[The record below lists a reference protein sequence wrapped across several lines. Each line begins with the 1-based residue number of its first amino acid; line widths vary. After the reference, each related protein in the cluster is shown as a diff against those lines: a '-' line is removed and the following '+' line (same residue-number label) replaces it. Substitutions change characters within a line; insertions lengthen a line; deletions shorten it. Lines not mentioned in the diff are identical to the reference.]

1 MWKDKMNSNVIL
13 FPTDTVYGLGSL
25 PNKKA
30 LDKIFDIK
38 KRDRNK
44 KIIALVSK
52 KETINKIIETN
63 DLIDKIIDKFFPGPI
78 TLIAKSTPF
87 IKELLGYED
96 IGVRIPNNKMALEII
111 EKFGG
116 ILMTTS
122 ANISGKEAPKKYSEI
137 DEEILKLVDHKY
149 IDDSNLSGISSSIFK
164 IDGEN
169 ITLLREGN
177 ISLIELIKLKEE

>member
-1 MWKDKMNSNVIL
+1 MNSNVIL

-52 KETINKIIETN
+52 KETINKIVETN

-87 IKELLGYED
+87 IKELLGYKD